1 MQIQHIHFNC
11 VSHFILVLLGHS
23 SALPISS
30 PWLAS
35 IHTIP
40 PVMGAL
46 FISISKLCLSMTH
59 IQGVGASCASLPL
72 SDNLFHG
79 VVCHQ
84 AGAEQRRWIISHTLG
99 GPKVGWV
106 PCCWLETVSCACQ
119 HFLFNPYPWRH
130 RQALM
135 PLSLFCTN
143 ARVQA
148 HAQKRRKNV
157 TQRKRERQGER
168 ERKWTNVN
176 SALLASFQ
184 KYFNDCVTCSAWGK
198 FT

>member
-1 MQIQHIHFNC
+1 MHIKLYVYIYIYTVYNIYNSLCLLLKTMLLTPLLHYLRTVYSASLYCIRSKSSMQIQHIHFNC

-84 AGAEQRRWIISHTLG
+84 AGAEQRRWIISHTLR
-99 GPKVGWV
+99 GPKVG
-106 PCCWLETVSCACQ
+106 
-119 HFLFNPYPWRH
+119 
-130 RQALM
+130 
-135 PLSLFCTN
+135 
-143 ARVQA
+143 
-148 HAQKRRKNV
+148 
-157 TQRKRERQGER
+157 
-168 ERKWTNVN
+168 
-176 SALLASFQ
+176 
-184 KYFNDCVTCSAWGK
+184 
-198 FT
+198 